1 MVASGISDPV
11 LHERQLPNGLRV
23 LTAPMPHTRSVTVSF
38 YVGAGSR
45 YEEEANAG
53 VSHLV
58 EHLCFKGSEAWPTA
72 QLISEAIEGVGGVLN
87 AGTDRE
93 LTVYYAKVAR
103 NHLELALTLI
113 CDIVLRPL
121 FQPQELEKERNVILE
136 ELASVEDNPGQISE
150 LVLDGLLWPGQA
162 LGRDVAGT
170 PGSVRAIPLADA
182 AEYRFQQY
190 APANAVLSVAGAVEP
205 HEVAAIT
212 ARATEDWHFGTP
224 AGWERARP
232 EVATRDVALHHKDI
246 EQAHL
251 MVGLPALSADHPDRF
266 ALSLLIS
273 ALGDGMSSRLF
284 IELREE
290 LGLAYDV
297 HAYTSNLRDTGAIS
311 LYLAVDPDNAMEAL
325 RAALR
330 ELGRLTQGVPAAE
343 HHKVVEYAK
352 GRLFLNMEDT
362 RAVSSWYGG
371 QSLLLDCTRTVDE
384 VVADLEAVTPDDLIR
399 VAHDLI
405 RDDRLRLA
413 VVGPFDD
420 AGPFEQALRL

>member
-1 MVASGISDPV
+1 MGASGISDPV
-11 LHERQLPNGLRV
+11 LNERQLPNGLRV

-45 YEEEANAG
+45 YEVEANAG

-121 FQPQELEKERNVILE
+121 FEPRELEKERNVILE
-136 ELASVEDNPGQISE
+136 ELASVEDSPGQIAE
-150 LVLDGLLWPGQA
+150 VVLDGLLWPGQA

-170 PGSVRAIPLADA
+170 PASVRAIPLVDA
-182 AEYRFQQY
+182 TEYRFLQY
-190 APANAVLSVAGAVEP
+190 TPANALLSVAGAVDP
-205 HEVAAIT
+205 DEVAAIT
-212 ARATEDWHFGTP
+212 TRATEDWHFGTP
-224 AGWERARP
+224 LGWEPASP
-232 EVATRDVALHHKDI
+232 DVTTREVALHRKEI

-273 ALGDGMSSRLF
+273 ALGEGMSSRLF
-284 IELREE
+284 INLREE

-311 LYLAVDPDNAMEAL
+311 LYLAVDPHNAMDAL
-325 RAALR
+325 HAALT
-330 ELGRLTQGVPAAE
+330 ELSRLPAGLPAAE
-343 HHKVVEYAK
+343 HQKVVEYAK

-371 QSLLLDCTRTVDE
+371 QALLLDRTRTVDE

>member
-11 LHERQLPNGLRV
+11 LDQRQLPNGLRI
-23 LTAPMPHTRSVTVSF
+23 LTAPMPHTRSVTVSL

-45 YEEEANAG
+45 YEQETQAG

-58 EHLCFKGSEAWPTA
+58 EHLCFKGSKAWPTA
-72 QLISEAIEGVGGVLN
+72 QLISEAIESVGGVLN

-103 NHLELALTLI
+103 NQLELALTLI

-136 ELASVEDNPGQISE
+136 ELASVEDNPGQVAE
-150 LVLDGLLWPGQA
+150 LALDRLLWPGHP

-170 PGSVRAIPLADA
+170 PESVRAIPIAEA
-182 AEYRFQQY
+182 AEYRFKQY
-190 APANAVLSVAGAVEP
+190 TPSNTLLSVAGAVDPE
-205 HEVAAIT
+205 EVAAIT
-212 ARATEDWHFGTP
+212 AHATADWRFGSPT
-224 AGWERARP
+224 GWESAKVNVAAR
-232 EVATRDVALHHKDI
+232 EVALHHKEI

-273 ALGDGMSSRLF
+273 ALGEGMSSRLF
-284 IELREE
+284 IKLREE

-311 LYLAVDPDNAMEAL
+311 LYLAVDPDNAMAAL

-330 ELGRLTQGVPAAE
+330 ELGLLTVGLPAAE
-343 HHKVVEYAK
+343 HRKVVEYAK
-352 GRLFLNMEDT
+352 GRLFLSMEDT
-362 RAVSSWYGG
+362 RSVSSWYGG
-371 QSLLLDCTRTVDE
+371 QALLLNHARTVDE
-384 VVADLEAVTPDDLIR
+384 VVADLEAVTHDDLIR
-399 VAHDLI
+399 VARDLI
-405 RDDRLRLA
+405 QENRLRLA
-413 VVGPFDD
+413 IVGPFDD
-420 AGPFEQALRL
+420 TGPFEQALGL

>member
-1 MVASGISDPV
+1 MVASDISDPV
-11 LHERQLPNGLRV
+11 LNERQLPSGLRV

-45 YEEEANAG
+45 YEEQANAG

-72 QLISEAIEGVGGVLN
+72 QQISEAIEGVGGVLN

-121 FQPQELEKERNVILE
+121 FEPRELEKERNVILE

-150 LVLDGLLWPGQA
+150 VVLDGLLWPGQA

-170 PGSVRAIPLADA
+170 PESVRAIPLADA
-182 AEYRFQQY
+182 AEYRYRQY
-190 APANAVLSVAGAVEP
+190 TPANALLSVAGAVDP
-205 HEVAAIT
+205 DEVAAIT
-212 ARATEDWHFGTP
+212 ERATEDWRFGTP
-224 AGWERARP
+224 GGWEPAGP
-232 EVATRDVALHHKDI
+232 DIATREVALHRKEI

-251 MVGLPALSADHPDRF
+251 MIGLPALSADHPDRF

-284 IELREE
+284 INLREE

-311 LYLAVDPDNAMEAL
+311 LYLAVDPDNAIAAL
-325 RAALR
+325 RAALG
-330 ELGRLTQGVPAAE
+330 ELGRLTKGVPEAE

-371 QSLLLDCTRTVDE
+371 QALLLDCTRTVDE

-420 AGPFEQALRL
+420 AGPFEQVLHL